1 MLLTND
7 INVYNVT
14 TGQRI
19 KFEMYVYIN
28 LHVLKIIAPAIQQH
42 WKSLPIDN
50 TFKTYG
56 VAEIIENRKI

>member
-14 TGQRI
+14 KGQRI

-42 WKSLPIDN
+42 GKVYPL
-50 TFKTYG
+50 TTHLKHT
-56 VAEIIENRKI
+56 AMQKL